1 MTMATGD
8 FWKLVGINVGP
19 SFSMVIITF
28 FIAGG
33 FLGLLVTVSFPELV
47 AVVEKMPEV

>member
-1 MTMATGD
+1 MHFNSFVHILWLPDDHG
-8 FWKLVGINVGP
+8 